1 MPADDRGRGGRALVF
16 GDLIDDIIVVPSGPI
31 RSDTDTASSIRSQ
44 PGGSAA
50 NTAAWM
56 AAAGADVTFVGR
68 CGQVDV
74 DRHAHLLESVGA
86 KARITGDE
94 TLPTGA
100 IIVIVEGDRRSM
112 LTERGANAALSPD
125 AVDPAGF
132 ALVHATG
139 YSVVGHEEQFARLI
153 ARAHTAG
160 ARVSLNAGSVAAI
173 DERGADGFVAATAGA
188 DILIATTA
196 EATLLTGA
204 GDPEAAARALAE
216 RHGVAAVTVGRDGAW
231 ACERGNAA
239 VHVPAVVVDAVDP
252 TGAGDSFSA
261 GLIAGLLRGEPPA
274 TAAAAGAA
282 LAARAVCA
290 YGARPPALTL

>member
-1 MPADDRGRGGRALVF
+1 MPAGRRALVF

-68 CGQVDV
+68 CAEVDAA
-74 DRHAHLLESVGA
+74 RHAHLLESVGA
-86 KARITGDE
+86 KARIIGDE

-125 AVDPAGF
+125 DIDPAGF

-139 YSVVGHEEQFARLI
+139 YSVLGHEAQFARLI
-153 ARAHTAG
+153 ARAQAAG
-160 ARVSLNAGSVAAI
+160 ARDSLNAGSVAAI
-173 DERGADGFVAATAGA
+173 DDLGAAAFTTAIEGA
-188 DILIATTA
+188 GIIIATTA
-196 EATLLTGA
+196 EASLLSGEQR
-204 GDPEAAARALAE
+204 PEAAARALAE
-216 RHGVAAVTVGRDGAW
+216 RHGVAAVTAGRDGAW
-231 ACERGNAA
+231 ACERGDDA
-239 VHVPAVVVDAVDP
+239 VHVPAVEVDAVDP

-261 GLIAGLLRGEPPA
+261 GFLAGLLRGESPPI
-274 TAAAAGAA
+274 AAAAGAA

-290 YGARPPALTL
+290 YGARPQALTL

>member
-1 MPADDRGRGGRALVF
+1 MPADDRALVF

-68 CGQVDV
+68 CGQVDAE
-74 DRHAHLLESVGA
+74 RHAHLLEAVGVH
-86 KARITGDE
+86 ARITGDT

-125 AVDPAGF
+125 DIDPGGF
-132 ALVHATG
+132 TLVHATG
-139 YSVVGHEEQFARLI
+139 YSVLGHEEEFARLT
-153 ARAHTAG
+153 ARAHRAG

-173 DERGADGFVAATAGA
+173 DDVGAEAFTAATAGA
-188 DILIATTA
+188 DILVATTA
-196 EATLLTGA
+196 EAGLLTGA
-204 GDPEAAARALAE
+204 DDPGAAAHVLAQ
-216 RHGVAAVTVGRDGAW
+216 RHGAAAVTAGRDGAW
-231 ACERGNAA
+231 ACARGNAA

-261 GLIAGLLRGEPPA
+261 GFLAGLLRGEAPED
-274 TAAAAGAA
+274 AAAAGAA

-290 YGARPPALTL
+290 YGARPAAVRR

>member
-1 MPADDRGRGGRALVF
+1 MPADSRALVF

-68 CGQVDV
+68 CAAVDAA
-74 DRHAHLLESVGA
+74 RHAQLLESAGSR
-86 KARITGDE
+86 ARITVDE

-125 AVDPAGF
+125 DVDPAGF
-132 ALVHATG
+132 TLVHATG
-139 YSVVGHEEQFARLI
+139 YSVLGHEEEFVRLVD
-153 ARAHTAG
+153 RAHAAG

-173 DERGADGFVAATAGA
+173 DDVGVEAFTTATAGA
-188 DILIATTA
+188 DIVIATTA
-196 EATLLTGA
+196 EAALLSGQEQP
-204 GDPEAAARALAE
+204 DAAARALAE
-216 RHGVAAVTVGRDGAW
+216 RHGVAAVTAGRDGAW
-231 ACERGNAA
+231 ACERGGIA

-261 GLIAGLLRGEPPA
+261 GFLSALLRGEPPA
-274 TAAAAGAA
+274 VAAAAGAA

-290 YGARPPALTL
+290 YGARPPTLTL